1 LSRGAEAALLAYAW
15 PGNVRELRNIMERA
29 TLLED
34 TDWIQVSSLQLEPR
48 GLGEQPVGAES
59 PTAAGPV
66 PGATLEETER
76 RMLLQALENSYWN
89 QTRAAAILGI
99 SRDALRYKVKKF
111 NLKPPTTTQSR
122 KESA

>member
-1 LSRGAEAALLAYAW
+1 LLEYGW

-48 GLGEQPVGAES
+48 GPQGEEPARVES
-59 PTAAGPV
+59 PAVAGPA

-76 RMLLQALENSYWN
+76 SMLLQALENSYWN
-89 QTRAAAILGI
+89 QTRAAAVLGI

-111 NLKPPTTTQSR
+111 NLKPPAPTQSR